1 MQQLNKND
9 KLVITGAAGLLG
21 QNLVTELIQQGYVN
35 ITALDKD
42 KKNLDILKQLHPQVN
57 CVPAD
62 LSKNDDWKK
71 AFEGA
76 VRLFLL
82 QAQITGA
89 EFMPFQKNTVDST
102 KQVIDA
108 ARSAMVPFTIFI
120 IADFP
125 RSVNAQFAKKGA
137 FPKKFYALSQT
148 LLHNPAHFVYNHNT
162 KNC

>member
-76 VRLFLL
+76 VRLFCF
-82 QAQITGA
+82 QAQVLA
-89 EFMPFQKNTVDST
+89 RNLPFRKILWIPQN
-102 KQVIDA
+102 
-108 ARSAMVPFTIFI
+108 RLLMRPGSAVMPFTIFMVHPWFIPVAMTI
-120 IADFP
+120 IPAP
-125 RSVNAQFAKKGA
+125 KSTRSTHYRIRAA
-137 FPKKFYALSQT
+137 ALCGPT
-148 LLHNPAHFVYNHNT
+148 DLDVRLV
-162 KNC
+162 